1 MEPINSQ
8 GYEII
13 MTREDIVKK
22 YPKIF
27 VDEYIEAPVAWLPI
41 IDELCDCMESYGY
54 SQCSTNKG
62 VIQFPQVVC
71 DQVKSKFSQLRFY
84 YHFEYDQEDI
94 PDNISADHRKYVD
107 GMIAYAETRIRRLT
121 D

>member
-1 MEPINSQ
+1 
-8 GYEII
+8 

-27 VDEYIEAPVAWLPI
+27 VDEYIEAPVAWLPV

-54 SQCSTNKG
+54 SQYSEPNKE

-94 PDNISADHRKYVD
+94 PIEIYTKHRQYVD

-121 D
+121 N

>member
-1 MEPINSQ
+1 
-8 GYEII
+8 

-71 DQVKSKFSQLRFY
+71 DQVKSKFSRLRFY
-84 YHFEYDQEDI
+84 YHFEYEQED
-94 PDNISADHRKYVD
+94 SAIYDDYRKYVD

-121 D
+121 N

>member
-27 VDEYIEAPVAWLPI
+27 ADEYIYLPASWLPV

-54 SQCSTNKG
+54 SQYSEPNKE

-84 YHFEYDQEDI
+84 YHFNTSKKIAQFT
-94 PDNISADHRKYVD
+94 
-107 GMIAYAETRIRRLT
+107 MIIVNMLMV
-121 D
+121 